1 MYSLVDNYGN
11 GERGKEG
18 CRTEGRR
25 GTRRIRV
32 FFMSGLFN
40 LVTHSALTHR
50 DANLNNK

>member
-25 GTRRIRV
+25 RTRRIRV
-32 FFMSGLFN
+32 FFHEWAF
-40 LVTHSALTHR
+40 
-50 DANLNNK
+50 